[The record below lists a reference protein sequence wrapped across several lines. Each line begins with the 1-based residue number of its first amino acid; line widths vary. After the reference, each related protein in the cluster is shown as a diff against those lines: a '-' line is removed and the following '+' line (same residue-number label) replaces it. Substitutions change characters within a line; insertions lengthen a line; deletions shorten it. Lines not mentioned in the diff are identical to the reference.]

1 MQYLWLLAL
10 QREFA
15 LYNIHIEDYEIESAD
30 TRYQIN
36 IHNFNRGFDSV
47 PTSLSNSRCHIRTV
61 VRIDIPCGTVYFS

>member
-36 IHNFNRGFDSV
+36 IHNFNRGFDSGPNFLV
-47 PTSLSNSRCHIRTV
+47 E
-61 VRIDIPCGTVYFS
+61 